1 MCKSR
6 LVSLSVVLSLLV
18 LPLPASRANQPDPRT
33 RAQALMD
40 KGLDFLKSQHMPDG
54 GWQTEKDPPAI
65 TAIVLRAFV
74 QHDAYDA
81 NTDSVKRGYDKL
93 LSYQVES
100 GGIYKDLL
108 ANYNTAIA
116 VSALA
121 AAENP
126 EFKPRIDRAVAY
138 LKGLQW
144 TETTGAGPKGE
155 KVTDKSNPWYGGMG
169 YGRKGRP
176 DA

>member
-18 LPLPASRANQPDPRT
+18 LPLPASRANQPDPQA
-33 RAQALMD
+33 RAQALVD
-40 KGLDFLKSQHMPDG
+40 KGLDFLKSQQKPDG
-54 GWQTEKDPPAI
+54 GWHSEKDPPAI

-81 NTDSVKRGYDKL
+81 GTDFVKSGYDKL

-126 EFKPRIDRAVAY
+126 AFQPQIEKATNY

-144 TETTGAGPKGE
+144 TDMTTSAEGERIAGE
-155 KVTDKSNPWYGGMG
+155 SD
-169 YGRKGRP
+169 
-176 DA
+176 